1 MRQIKLKLRE
11 HIKKSGKTQK
21 EFAEMV
27 GLREATV
34 SQLVNN
40 KYDRIQLSHLLAVMD
55 ALNTTDFN
63 EVLKVEDSG

>member
-1 MRQIKLKLRE
+1 MHQIKLKLRE

-21 EFAEMV
+21 EFAALV

-63 EVLKVEDSG
+63 EVLKVEDGG